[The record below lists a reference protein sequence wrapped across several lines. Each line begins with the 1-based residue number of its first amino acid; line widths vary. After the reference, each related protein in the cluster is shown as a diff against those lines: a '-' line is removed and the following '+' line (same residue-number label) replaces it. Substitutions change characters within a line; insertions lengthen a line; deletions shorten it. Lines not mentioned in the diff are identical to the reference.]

1 MRSSSSTLPFLLI
14 TSCLAAF
21 TAGPSVA
28 EEPTAVVM
36 ALEGDVAVVGEGG
49 SLLAA
54 RFGADL
60 RSGDEVRTGQD
71 SWADVLFA
79 SGQSIHLGS
88 DSQITIQSGKRNHD
102 SAVGSPDTYTS
113 AKRFLQLRESR
124 GTSAMTGLRSGA
136 KRPDLNPV
144 TPRGGVILGPRPV
157 FEWRAPS
164 DAGELT
170 LVLYGPDGEQWRTQ
184 VDAEIHVEYPEDA
197 PELIAG
203 VEYSW
208 TLESTDPLRFPP
220 LRTPATYFEIADN
233 ETASRVSQ
241 AIADLD
247 QTALSPQT
255 RRIVR
260 ASIFHEY
267 QLLSL
272 AIEEILQAQTETR
285 DDLRAILAN
294 LYVEAGR
301 TDDALTVYDGLLEP
315 RQ

>member
-1 MRSSSSTLPFLLI
+1 MRSSSRISHLVLI
-14 TSCLAAF
+14 TSCMAAF
-21 TAGPSVA
+21 AAEPAAA
-28 EEPTAVVM
+28 EEPAAVVM

-49 SLLAA
+49 SLLDA

-79 SGQSIHLGS
+79 SGQSIHLGA
-88 DSQITIQSGKRNHD
+88 DSQITIQGGSRARD
-102 SAVGSPDTYTS
+102 SAVGSPNTYTS

-136 KRPDLNPV
+136 KRPDLSSI
-144 TPRGGVILGPRPV
+144 TPRGVILGPRPA
-157 FEWRAPS
+157 FEWRAPA

-184 VDAEIHVEYPEDA
+184 VEAQTSVEYPEDA
-197 PELIAG
+197 PTLIAG
-203 VEYSW
+203 FEYSW

-220 LRTPATYFEIADN
+220 LRTPATYFEIVDD
-233 ETASRVSQ
+233 ETAGRVSQ
-241 AIADLD
+241 AIVDLD
-247 QTALSPQT
+247 RTALSPQT

-260 ASIFHEY
+260 ASIYHEY

-272 AIEEILQAQTETR
+272 AIEEILQAQTETL
-285 DDLRAILAN
+285 DDFRAILAN